1 MCVTDLSPEVIE
13 LVQRRVGDAVYDSVQ
28 KRLNR
33 IYGAI
38 AAGGVAVGG
47 FAVYSLAQDVR
58 QSAFDTAKQ
67 SAHAIVEEEVKPA
80 VRTAQEQLQNAAIKL
95 FHVQL
100 RIDMVDEVLNRNI
113 GKVHAAEERVDEV
126 VARATQTIAR
136 TQEDLKSLGAQLVTL
151 QEDTD
156 DQVQTIRD
164 ASADLAT
171 LTSLHKNVQALNVQV
186 STLGRVVQT
195 IAHDKSIAVSLEES
209 ELADFPSSLAP
220 IAKATEMGIKQL
232 QSGGRFTVFL
242 QFADM
247 PQGLARRISTELRD
261 RDYVVPGGLHRTMDS
276 GMREVR
282 YFAEADRAKAQQLA
296 LDTTAALEAAGVRG
310 VKVDVKGLAHWQGR
324 KPRQRA
330 LELWLS
336 LPAASSS
343 PLSRI

>member
-1 MCVTDLSPEVIE
+1 MCATDLSPELIE
-13 LVQRRVGDAVYDSVQ
+13 LVQRRVGDAVHDSVQ

-33 IYGAI
+33 IYGAV

-58 QSAFDTAKQ
+58 ESASDTAKQ
-67 SAHAIVEEEVKPA
+67 SAQAIVQEEVKPA
-80 VRTAQEQLQNAAIKL
+80 VRLAQEQLQNAANKL

-113 GKVHAAEERVDEV
+113 GKVHAAEERVNEV
-126 VARATQTIAR
+126 VERATQTIDR
-136 TQEDLKSLGAQLVTL
+136 TQEDLNSLGARLVTL
-151 QEDTD
+151 QEATD

-171 LTSLHKNVQALNVQV
+171 LMALHNNVQALNVQV
-186 STLGRVVQT
+186 SALGEVVQA
-195 IAHDKSIAVSLEES
+195 IAQNKSIAVSLEES
-209 ELADFPSSLAP
+209 ELGDFPSSLAP
-220 IAKATEMGIKQL
+220 IAEVTATGIKQL

-242 QFADM
+242 QFDDM
-247 PQGLARRISTELRD
+247 PQDLAQRISTELRD
-261 RDYVVPGGLHRTMDS
+261 RDYVVPGGLPRTMDT

-282 YFAEADRAKAQQLA
+282 YFAEADRPKAQQLA
-296 LDTTAALEAAGVRG
+296 HDTTAALEAAGVRG

-343 PLSRI
+343 ALSRT